1 MIRGQEI
8 NYGLFKRY
16 RTSCNTMNAGFW
28 WCLYAWWE
36 EGNFLCRP
44 WQYDDGSRDDVP
56 MLFEVTA
63 DGSKV

>member
-16 RTSCNTMNAGFW
+16 RTSCNTMTAGGA
-28 WCLYAWWE
+28 YACWE
-36 EGNFLCRP
+36 EGKFLCRP
-44 WQYDDGSRDDVP
+44 WKYDDGSRDDMP

-63 DGSKV
+63 DSSKV